1 MLKDETVSPPIYI
14 GKIVDTATNATPY
27 DSKPNI
33 AKNNSIAGF

>member
-1 MLKDETVSPPIYI
+1 VLKDETVSPPVYI
-14 GKIVDTATNATPY
+14 GKIVDTATNANPY